1 MAIFNR
7 DTNINQQQSAPAENK
22 PLPPQAATP
31 VAPAMTPRA
40 AGAGAGAPTEKIR
53 RTRKIK
59 SKADAL
65 AEKIAEM
72 QEQLRAAQEAER
84 KAHEAE
90 LLRLVRRADCLA
102 EAIEWARAKLA

>member
-7 DTNINQQQSAPAENK
+7 DTITANQQQSAPSENK
-22 PLPPQAATP
+22 PALPQTATP
-31 VAPAMTPRA
+31 DASTKAPRA
-40 AGAGAGAPTEKIR
+40 ASAGAPTGKVR
-53 RTRKIK
+53 RARKIK

-84 KAHEAE
+84 KAQEAE
-90 LLRLVRRADCLA
+90 LLRIVRRADCLT

>member
-7 DTNINQQQSAPAENK
+7 DTNTNRQQSAPAENK

-40 AGAGAGAPTEKIR
+40 ADAGAPTGKIR

-72 QEQLRAAQEAER
+72 QEKLRVAQEAER
-84 KAHEAE
+84 KAQETE
-90 LLRLVRRADCLA
+90 LLRLVRRADCLN
-102 EAIEWARAKLA
+102 EAIAWASKKLA

>member
-7 DTNINQQQSAPAENK
+7 DTNTNQQQSAPAENK

-40 AGAGAGAPTEKIR
+40 AGAGAPTEKIR

-72 QEQLRAAQEAER
+72 QGQLRAAQEAER